1 MKYYGHRALVEITG
15 SCIKKSV
22 CASRNFL
29 QSGKSFSHCR
39 AMMSQSWAFV
49 QEVPKDFQNLKMLMN
64 FGRNTRI
71 WPFLAKFQTKMKQK
85 EL

>member
-29 QSGKSFSHCR
+29 QSGKSFFHCR
-39 AMMSQSWAFV
+39 AMMSRSWAFV

-64 FGRNTRI
+64 FGHFGTPEYGHF
-71 WPFLAKFQTKMKQK
+71 WPSFKQK
-85 EL
+85 